1 MFTYDLTRALA
12 HTGVEQRIAV
22 LRNGDV
28 GVNYE
33 PAPSFL
39 GANGSNVPGLN
50 MDLRAVGS
58 LRQIVKEW
66 DPQVIQAYGGE
77 PLKYTVGASI
87 RTRSAIV
94 YRKIGSA
101 DERVRS
107 GPRRSVHAGFV
118 RRAERVVAVAES
130 MRRETIDVFRIRPE
144 RVITIPRG
152 IDPDRLSPSRPRAAL
167 RRSLGLPAEATVLL
181 SLGALTWEKDPVGQV
196 RIAARVLEAND
207 EAVFLMAGEGPLRND
222 VEAAAARSS
231 VTSRIRVLGSRA
243 DVADLLAA
251 SDVLLLASLT
261 EGMPGAVI
269 EAGMAGRPVA
279 AYAISGVPEVV
290 VDGETGL
297 LAAPGDEEALTWAVL
312 SLVEGAG
319 MRRRLGRRAR
329 AHCRARFDISGIA
342 ARYLALYEELG

>member
-22 LRNGDV
+22 LRNGDI
-28 GVNYE
+28 GVRYE
-33 PAPSFL
+33 PAPRFL

-58 LRQIVKEW
+58 LRQIVKKW
-66 DPQVIQAYGGE
+66 LPDVVQAYGGE
-77 PLKYTVGASI
+77 PLKYTVGAAI
-87 RTRSAIV
+87 GRRTSIV

-118 RRAERVVAVAES
+118 RRAARVVAVAES

-167 RRSLGLPAEATVLL
+167 RRSLGLASDATVLL
-181 SLGALTWEKDPVGQV
+181 SLGALTWEKDPVAQV
-196 RIAARVLEAND
+196 RIASRVLQARD
-207 EAVFLMAGEGPLRND
+207 GAVFLMAGEGPLRSD
-222 VEAAAARSS
+222 VEAAVAETEVA
-231 VTSRIRVLGSRA
+231 SRIRVLGSRA

-251 SDVLLLASLT
+251 SDLLLLASLT

-269 EAGMAGRPVA
+269 ESGMAGRPVA

-290 VDGETGL
+290 VDGETGI
-297 LAAPGDEEALTWAVL
+297 LAPPGDEEALTRAVL
-312 SLVEGAG
+312 TLAEDAE

-329 AHCRARFDISGIA
+329 ALCRSRYDISAIA
-342 ARYLALYEELG
+342 ARYLALYEELR